1 MKRQI
6 SLVLAMLLLALS
18 GCSPSGAPE
27 NTDTTPVADDT
38 TAPIADGESRSGV
51 PAGTDLK
58 DETINIWY
66 SSTNGSTASY
76 TALDGDA
83 QGDTLDS
90 TIHATV
96 SSIEEDLNVNLNFVD
111 TGTAPGS
118 TGAEMQKLIMADDT
132 SYDLF
137 NFVQYTGAHF
147 IADGLYYNVKDSEY
161 LSFDEP
167 WWDMEYMKEMTVGKE
182 KIYLL
187 VGDAALDRTR
197 FSSCLFFNTAML
209 TDMGTNPD
217 SVYDLVLDGKW
228 TLEQLDKLSAD
239 AWRDLNNSGSID
251 DGDVFGYL
259 SNTTN
264 HIDALTFSEDFRMTT
279 RTDDDIP
286 ELSMMNEKNSD
297 IADRIYRFFYESE
310 GKLAIYE
317 SSTYFTNIFTSGN
330 SLFLAGN
337 FYNADALRDMKQSY
351 GFLPMPKADEAQ
363 ANYITVIHNSMRDYA
378 LPANCQKPDA
388 VCAVLEELAFRS
400 HRDILPV
407 YVENTLKIKYTRDE
421 KSAQMIDIILD
432 NTYCDFAYIY
442 NTYTGLLPEIPRY
455 MIKEQNNAFASLFEA
470 KRSAAE
476 AAIEELVDSFLAST
490 N

>member
-1 MKRQI
+1 MKRQLSFI
-6 SLVLAMLLLALS
+6 LAMLILALAGCQSSTS
-18 GCSPSGAPE
+18 G
-27 NTDTTPVADDT
+27 NQTDTTPPSQDT
-38 TAPIADGESRSGV
+38 TAPGADEELLSGV

-58 DETINIWY
+58 GETINIWY

-76 TALDGDA
+76 TVLDGDVE
-83 QGDTLDS
+83 GDKLDS
-90 TIHATV
+90 TVYATV
-96 SSIEEDLNVNLNFVD
+96 SSVEEDLNVTLNFVD
-111 TGTAPGS
+111 TGTAPGQ

-137 NFVQYTGAHF
+137 NFVQFAGAHF
-147 IADGLYYNVKDSEY
+147 IADGLFYNAKDSEY
-161 LSFDEP
+161 LSLDQP
-167 WWDMEYMKEMTVGKE
+167 WWDTAYMEEMTVGDD

-197 FSSCLFFNTAML
+197 FSSCLFFNTDML
-209 TDMGTNPD
+209 TDMGTSPD
-217 SVYDLVLDGKW
+217 DIYNQVLDGKW
-228 TLEQLDKLSAD
+228 TLDALNKLSAA
-239 AWRDLNNSGSID
+239 AWRDLNNSGRVD
-251 DGDVFGYL
+251 EGDVFGYL
-259 SNTTN
+259 SNVTN
-264 HIDALTFSEDFRMTT
+264 HIDALTFSENFRMTT
-279 RTDDDIP
+279 RTGNDIP

-310 GKLAIYE
+310 GKLAISE
-317 SSTYFTNIFTSGN
+317 TSTYFTATFANGN

-351 GFLPMPKADEAQ
+351 GFLPMPKADVAQ
-363 ANYITVIHNSMRDYA
+363 ENYITVIHNSMRDYA

-388 VCAVLEELAFRS
+388 VTAALEELAFRS
-400 HRDILPV
+400 YQDVRPV
-407 YVENTLKIKYTRDE
+407 YVESTLKIKYTRDD

-442 NTYTGLLPEIPRY
+442 SNYTGQLPEIPRK
-455 MIKEQNNAFASLFEA
+455 MIEQQNNAFASMVEA

-476 AAIEELVDSFLAST
+476 MAIGELVDSFLASA